1 MFWRPSWPNDKGL
14 NWIRNARRGQRKTV
28 CQVNVFQN
36 GWLGSVNHVKLDA
49 VASIKGKDIEA

>member
-1 MFWRPSWPNDKGL
+1 M
-14 NWIRNARRGQRKTV
+14 RRQRKTV